1 MTGGFFHGKGL
12 QKGIIVISNPTSLL
26 DRRDNVT
33 SSIKLLRCHEKFF
46 FFLDTMSRE
55 NKDHKNNLNI
65 ENEINNSHNIL

>member
-1 MTGGFFHGKGL
+1 MDQFMYWSILYET
-12 QKGIIVISNPTSLL
+12 N
-26 DRRDNVT
+26 NVT